1 MDRLSETARFGA
13 KPEDRLSRD
22 LAALVQDLPETLSR
36 EDLLRHE
43 WLRRLVL
50 AADDL
55 SNRIGRDDLEALK
68 CGGRGFEV
76 SE

>member
-1 MDRLSETARFGA
+1 MFQ
-13 KPEDRLSRD
+13 KNRLSRD
-22 LAALVQDLPETLSR
+22 LAALVAELPETISR

-55 SNRIGRDDLEALK
+55 SNRVWRDELHDLKSQAK
-68 CGGRGFEV
+68 GFEV
-76 SE
+76 RP

>member
-1 MDRLSETARFGA
+1 ML
-13 KPEDRLSRD
+13 EDKLSRD
-22 LAALVQDLPETLSR
+22 LAALVENLPETLSR

-50 AADDL
+50 AAVGL
-55 SNRIGRDDLEALK
+55 SNRIGRNDLDALK

-76 SE
+76 SQ